1 MTDYKY
7 FDLFT
12 QDSTNK
18 QVLIEYDGGT
28 ITNTELFAE
37 SMEITE
43 SLCSENELRFGSC
56 EASIIK
62 FKVGNVVI
70 PLFNK
75 WITVKMYLDGN
86 TDTLFQIGRYKV
98 YSDKPTA
105 DRKGREIVA
114 YDAMY
119 DILNTDVAKWYN
131 TALPNEDS
139 AMTMKAF
146 RTSFLNYFGI
156 EQEEIELVND
166 NMPIQKTIQPDEI
179 SGRDVI
185 RAICEI
191 NGCFGHITRAG
202 TFKYIY
208 LDRDI
213 QGLYPRNDLYP
224 ADDLYPR
231 NPKSTK
237 IGSNGTYIDAKYE
250 DYTTRTIDKLQIRK
264 EENDIGVIIGDT
276 GINNYIIEDNF
287 LVYGKSTEEL
297 TEIANN
303 IFNKITYI
311 IYRPFNATVKGNPCF
326 EVGDAVRLV
335 TRYELI
341 ESYVLQRTLKGI
353 QALRDSFSTKGVEK
367 YGEQVNSVHKSIIE
381 LKGKANILSRTIEET
396 KSTIVNVEEGLKAE
410 ITQNANSIT
419 AEVERAIGQEVELAA
434 AIKIT
439 SDSIT
444 AEVQRAENAES
455 ILKNDYES
463 QIKQTAE
470 KISAEISEKTQ
481 AFDKTG
487 YDITYE
493 EPKDP
498 DIDVDIGKYWL
509 NTANGNLYIGVL
521 ITPTTWTNLGQFH
534 SATLESGESAG
545 EQRWYLV
552 GEGVSIYRKYGDRAG
567 FNMTKYG
574 GFNAEPPAD
583 DSYTIGSWWMDI
595 DCNSASTITLEQ
607 YLADLNVSYPNDYM
621 VLYEKTANSAKEWQ
635 LVKTLD
641 IITLSDMQSSFTQMA
656 NSIVLKVRND
666 GELAEVKLV
675 ADAEDGTLFKVKAN
689 NIDLKASEAINLM
702 SGGEINLTGKN
713 ITIKSD
719 NFEVNSKGDMKCRKI
734 TAFSIDNQ
742 SEAKGQFSNSVDNS
756 ESMRL
761 AKQAIDTAQ
770 KAANEAQ
777 GAANTAQS
785 AANAAQSTATYAKDI
800 ANFAYRSIE
809 LINQWIIQMSGQ
821 LVELGKPGISGS
833 LEDFPE
839 YQE

>member
-105 DRKGREIVA
+105 DRKWREIVA

-119 DILNTDVAKWYN
+119 DILNTNVAKWYN

-264 EENDIGVIIGDT
+264 EENDIGAHAGKDNGENPYT
-276 GINNYIIEDNF
+276 IEDNF

-303 IFNKITYI
+303 IFNKINYI

-341 ESYVLQRTLKGI
+341 ESYVLQRTLKGV
-353 QALRDSFSTKGVEK
+353 QALRDSFSAKGVEK
-367 YGEQVNSVHKSIIE
+367 YSEQVKSVHKSIIE

-396 KSTIVNVEEGLKAE
+396 KSTIVNVEEGLKSQISQTAKSIEAE
-410 ITQNANSIT
+410 VTRATKAEGELSGSIKINADKIT
-419 AEVERAIGQEVELAA
+419 AEV
-434 AIKIT
+434 K
-439 SDSIT
+439 
-444 AEVQRAENAES
+444 RAEDAES
-455 ILKNDYES
+455 ALEKDYNS
-463 QIKQTAE
+463 KIQQTAE
-470 KISAEISEKTQ
+470 KISAEITEKTQ
-481 AFDKTG
+481 AFDTMG
-487 YDITYE
+487 YEITYE

-498 DIDVDIGKYWL
+498 DIDVQVGKYWL
-509 NTANGNLYIGVL
+509 NTTNGNLYVGAVT
-521 ITPTTWTNLGQFH
+521 TPTAWTNLGQFH
-534 SATLESGESAG
+534 SARLTTGESAG
-545 EQRWYLV
+545 QQRWYLV

-583 DSYTIGSWWMDI
+583 DSYPIGSWWMDI
-595 DCNSASTITLEQ
+595 DRHSASTITLEQ
-607 YLADLNVSYPNDYM
+607 YLADLNTSYPDDYM
-621 VLYEKTANSAKEWQ
+621 VLYEKTANSVKEWQ

-641 IITLSDMQSSFTQMA
+641 IITFSDMQSSFSQMA
-656 NSIVLKVRND
+656 NSIVLKVRNN

-675 ADAEDGTLFKVKAN
+675 ADAEDGTLFRVKAN
-689 NIDLKASEAINLM
+689 NIDLIASEVINLM

-719 NFEVNSKGDMKCRKI
+719 NFSVSKTGVVRCKEIVEFGIQSKSDGEKSFNNYVQTSPAVVDLTDVYNKLNKNQQDIQI
-734 TAFSIDNQ
+734 TIKNLNETIIPQINAAIKSVSDRVAAL
-742 SEAKGQFSNSVDNS
+742 EAKH
-756 ESMRL
+756 
-761 AKQAIDTAQ
+761 A
-770 KAANEAQ
+770 
-777 GAANTAQS
+777 
-785 AANAAQSTATYAKDI
+785 
-800 ANFAYRSIE
+800 
-809 LINQWIIQMSGQ
+809 
-821 LVELGKPGISGS
+821 
-833 LEDFPE
+833 
-839 YQE
+839 